1 MFTII
6 NNQMICKEY
15 PIHIYTTTRQNSSC
29 CFRNMR
35 LHDRVFIPYLFFLV
49 WGFFLFNPKLS
60 SAQRV
65 TYIVHMDN
73 SFMPKPF
80 ITQQEWY
87 FSVVNSLKPANQT
100 LSDTPMVLYTYDTAL
115 HGFSAL
121 LSPDEFKALKNISKF
136 ISAYSDNIVTLDTT
150 HSSPSLPL

>member
-15 PIHIYTTTRQNSSC
+15 SIHICTTTRQNSSC
-29 CFRNMR
+29 CIRNMG
-35 LHDRVFIPYLFFLV
+35 LDDKVFIPYLFCLV
-49 WGFFLFNPKLS
+49 WGFFIFIPKLS

-65 TYIVHMDN
+65 TYVVRMGN
-73 SFMPKPF
+73 SFKPKPF

-87 FSVVNSLKPANQT
+87 FSIVNSLKPANQT
-100 LSDTPMVLYTYDTAL
+100 LSDTPVVLYTYDTAL

-121 LSPDEFKALKNISKF
+121 LSPDEFKALKNISGF
-136 ISAYSDNIVTLDTT
+136 ISAYSDKISHT
-150 HSSPSLPL
+150 